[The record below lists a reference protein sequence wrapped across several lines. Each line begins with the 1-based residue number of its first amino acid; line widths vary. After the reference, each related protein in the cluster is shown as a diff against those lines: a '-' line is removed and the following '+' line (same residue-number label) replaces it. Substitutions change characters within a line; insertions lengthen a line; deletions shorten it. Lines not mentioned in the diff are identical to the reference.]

1 MESGPEFLIAN
12 TEQLRRR
19 MGKPG
24 GHLTFT
30 QYTYILD
37 MGLGKHHVH
46 AVGGSTTQRGLRGLR
61 ASMPKRMAPA
71 SRYDAGSPGG
81 SPPICCDP
89 RARRPQQCLQI
100 SCRSRAGGRMADS
113 SGRGGLAIPPA
124 AGRAA
129 ATARRWGR
137 WCKNRP
143 VNVDSHRNRA
153 DPYPKPA
160 LFYDPS
166 GPRDP
171 SRRLGGHIVDRVVDP
186 PHLVDDPGRDAT
198 EELVGEGVVVG
209 GHAVG
214 LP

>member
-1 MESGPEFLIAN
+1 MATFAEGGVHGERGGISHR
-12 TEQLRRR
+12 QRRAAAPAH
-19 MGKPG
+19 GQAGQGHG

-71 SRYDAGSPGG
+71 SRYDAVSPGG
-81 SPPICCDP
+81 RPPICCDP

-100 SCRSRAGGRMADS
+100 SCRSRAGVRMADS
-113 SGRGGLAIPPA
+113 SGRGGLAIPSA

-153 DPYPKPA
+153 DSLADAIAKRWIR
-160 LFYDPS
+160 PS
-166 GPRDP
+166 
-171 SRRLGGHIVDRVVDP
+171 SRRDRT
-186 PHLVDDPGRDAT
+186 LFSSLRT
-198 EELVGEGVVVG
+198 
-209 GHAVG
+209 
-214 LP
+214 